1 MYVKCAT
8 LSIHGWPGMLAVR
21 KKNPLSLISHDFGS
35 AHRDAR
41 VPLLLRKNLEIN
53 LHNAAFGWLVGWL
66 VARLVI
72 PEHRRRS
79 CFLQNWR
86 RPIFYVDTPKATG
99 QPCDGGNTA
108 TDAAVGECFV
118 CVLCRRHLWYSS
130 VDTPWRQAGPGPC
143 PQGGVPLIHLERRC
157 ET

>member
-8 LSIHGWPGMLAVR
+8 LSIHGWPGMLAER
-21 KKNPLSLISHDFGS
+21 EKNPLSLISHDFGS

-72 PEHRRRS
+72 PEYRRRS

-99 QPCDGGNTA
+99 QPCDGGEHSHRRSSGG
-108 TDAAVGECFV
+108 VFR
-118 CVLCRRHLWYSS
+118 LCPMPASS
-130 VDTPWRQAGPGPC
+130 VVFECGYLVAPGWSWSLPTR
-143 PQGGVPLIHLERRC
+143 GGLLIHLERRC